1 MRINALI
8 GKVGHW
14 LDEEILHHPGR
25 RAQLDELI
33 RRLERRE
40 DALEKRLAHEENPAR
55 RRRLL
60 LELNVA
66 RLQHRKGL
74 AQQVEADS
82 CN

>member
-1 MRINALI
+1 MWINQLI

-14 LDEEILHHPGR
+14 LGDDILHHPSR
-25 RAQLDELI
+25 RARLDEMI
-33 RRLERRE
+33 KPLERRE
-40 DALEKRLAHEENPAR
+40 DTLEQRLAHEENPAR

-74 AQQVEADS
+74 AQRVEADS
-82 CN
+82 CS